1 MRYVTSHSHAHS
13 VGTVGT
19 ARGAEVQEGGVV
31 EQRVGDSSRTLLRM
45 YGKASTRTVKCR
57 TV

>member
-45 YGKASTRTVKCR
+45 YGKA
-57 TV
+57 